1 MGRPPL
7 PLGTAGKIRTH
18 KTTRT
23 GPDGKTYISWRA
35 MCSYRY
41 PNGETK
47 PIERRG
53 RTETAAKK
61 ALNDALRT
69 LAARSRTPQRV
80 KLRPDS
86 RYEEALQVYLAKGK
100 WRGTTYDRYASH
112 VRRHLIP
119 RMGQVRLQ
127 EIDVPVIED
136 VLEVLAEEGKT
147 GKDGPGPLAANTLRQ
162 IRVVIHD
169 SLQVAVSHGAIPSN
183 PAEHLTRIKG
193 EPRRPSRALSP
204 EERHQLLDDLDAD
217 KQAVAAD
224 LPALLRFLAGTGVR
238 LGEAVGLRWCDLNL
252 DETPVVMEDPVAG
265 RMKVPPRSAWINGNI
280 VEITGKGLTRHEGKT
295 FRAQRVIGLPEWL
308 VLLLQL
314 RWADDEYAE
323 AGPVFPSEAG
333 GWRWLGNTRRA
344 IRAFRSRAGYDW
356 MTSHT
361 FRRTVATVLD
371 ELGLTARQIADHLGH
386 AQVSMT
392 QDVYMGRGQ
401 ADPAVA
407 LALDRALGRRA
418 DNAEGLS

>member
-18 KTTRT
+18 KAVRT
-23 GPDGKTYISWRA
+23 GADGKTYISWRA
-35 MCSYRY
+35 VCSYRY

-47 PIERRG
+47 PLERRG

-61 ALNDALRT
+61 ALNDELQSM
-69 LAARSRTPQRV
+69 AAKSRTPRKT
-80 KLRPDS
+80 KLKPDT
-86 RYEEALQVYLAKGK
+86 RYEEALQVYLAKGQ

-119 RMGQVRLQ
+119 RLGQVRLR

-136 VLEVLAEEGKT
+136 LMETLAEEGK
-147 GKDGPGPLAANTLRQ
+147 GGADGPEPLAANTLRQ

-183 PAEHLTRIKG
+183 PAEHLSRIKG
-193 EPRRPSRALSP
+193 GPRRPSRALSG
-204 EERHQLLDDLDAD
+204 EERYQLLDKLDAD
-217 KQAVAAD
+217 KLAGAAD

-238 LGEAVGLRWCDLNL
+238 LGEAIGLRWCDLNL
-252 DETPVVMEDPVAG
+252 TDHMVIMNDPVAG
-265 RMKVPPRSAWINGNI
+265 EARVPARSAWINGNI
-280 VEITGKGLTRHEGKT
+280 VEITGKGLIRHEGKT

-314 RWADDEYAE
+314 RWADDLYTED
-323 AGPVFPSEAG
+323 GPVFPSEAFN
-333 GWRWLGNTRRA
+333 WRWPANTRRA
-344 IRAFRSRAGYDW
+344 LRGFRERAGYEW
-356 MTSHT
+356 MSSHT

-392 QDVYMGRGQ
+392 QDVYMGRG
-401 ADPAVA
+401 ATDPAA
-407 LALDRALGRRA
+407 ARALDRALGRRG
-418 DNAEGLS
+418 EE